1 MSLKGVRDL
10 AIKQLTVFIQNKKG
24 TVVSVT
30 DILSKN
36 NINLRALSIAETQD
50 FGILRLIVNDEK
62 AAEAV
67 LTENGYLIKVIDV
80 VGVKIGDE
88 PGKLTAALDVLDKA
102 DINVEYLYAFMART
116 EKHAYVVLRV
126 EDNAVAEKVLTDA
139 GFKMI
144 SEADI
149 NKL

>member
-1 MSLKGVRDL
+1 M
-10 AIKQLTVFIQNKKG
+10 AIKQLTVFVQNRKG

-36 NINLRALSIAETQD
+36 DINLRALSIAETQD

-62 AAEAV
+62 KAEKV
-67 LTENGYLIKVIDV
+67 LAENGYLIKVIDV
-80 VGVKIGDE
+80 VGVKISDK
-88 PGKLTAALDVLDKA
+88 PGKLTEALDVLDKA

-126 EDNAVAEKVLTDA
+126 ENNDVAEAALTDA

>member
-1 MSLKGVRDL
+1 M

-62 AAEAV
+62 TAEAV
-67 LTENGYLIKVIDV
+67 LSENGYLIKVIDV

-88 PGKLTAALDVLDKA
+88 PGQLTEALDVLDKA
-102 DINVEYLYAFMART
+102 NINVEYLYAFMART

-126 EDNAVAEKVLTDA
+126 EDNEVAERALTDA

-144 SEADI
+144 TDADVC
-149 NKL
+149 KL

>member
-1 MSLKGVRDL
+1 M
-10 AIKQLTVFIQNKKG
+10 AIKQLTVFVQNKKG
-24 TVVSVT
+24 SVATVT

-36 NINLRALSIAETQD
+36 NVNLRALSIAETQD
-50 FGILRLIVNDEK
+50 LGILRLIVNDEK
-62 AAEAV
+62 TAEAV
-67 LTENGYLIKVIDV
+67 LAEKGYLIKVIDV
-80 VGVKIGDE
+80 VGVKIGDA

-102 DINVEYLYAFMART
+102 NINVEYLYAFMART

-126 EDNAVAEKVLTDA
+126 EDNDIAEAALTGA

>member
-1 MSLKGVRDL
+1 M
-10 AIKQLTVFIQNKKG
+10 AIKQLTVFVQNQKG

-30 DILSKN
+30 EILSKN

-62 AAEAV
+62 TAETV
-67 LTENGYLIKVIDV
+67 LAENGYLIKVIDV
-80 VGVKIGDE
+80 VGVKIGDA
-88 PGKLTAALDVLDKA
+88 PGKLTEARDVLDKA
-102 DINVEYLYAFMART
+102 NINVEYLYAFMART

-126 EDNAVAEKVLTDA
+126 EDNVQAETVLTNA

>member
-1 MSLKGVRDL
+1 M

-36 NINLRALSIAETQD
+36 NINLRALSIAEKQD

-126 EDNAVAEKVLTDA
+126 EDNLTAEKALINA
-139 GFKMI
+139 GFEMI

>member
-1 MSLKGVRDL
+1 M
-10 AIKQLTVFIQNKKG
+10 AIKQLTVFVQNKKG

-67 LTENGYLIKVIDV
+67 LRENGYLIKVIDV
-80 VGVKIGDE
+80 VGVKIGDA
-88 PGKLTAALDVLDKA
+88 PGKLTEALDVLDKA

-116 EKHAYVVLRV
+116 EKHAYVVLRG
-126 EDNAVAEKVLTDA
+126 EDNEIAESVLTGA

>member
-1 MSLKGVRDL
+1 M
-10 AIKQLTVFIQNKKG
+10 AIKQLTVFVQNKKG

-36 NINLRALSIAETQD
+36 NVNLRALSIAETQD
-50 FGILRLIVNDEK
+50 FGILRLIVNDEVT
-62 AAEAV
+62 AERV
-67 LTENGYLIKVIDV
+67 LADAGYLIKTIDV
-80 VGVKIGDE
+80 LGVKIGDE
-88 PGKLTAALDVLDKA
+88 PGKLTAALDILDKA

-126 EDNAVAEKVLTDA
+126 EDNAVAEAALTDA

-144 SEADI
+144 SESDI

>member
-1 MSLKGVRDL
+1 M

-36 NINLRALSIAETQD
+36 NINIRALSIAETQD

-67 LTENGYLIKVIDV
+67 LKQNGYLIKVIDV

-88 PGKLTAALDVLDKA
+88 PGKLTAALEVLDRA
-102 DINVEYLYAFMART
+102 DINVEYLYAFMSRT

-126 EDNAVAEKVLTDA
+126 EDNAVAENALTAA

-144 SEADI
+144 TEADV

>member
-1 MSLKGVRDL
+1 M

-50 FGILRLIVNDEK
+50 FGMLRLIVNDVKE
-62 AAEAV
+62 AERV
-67 LTENGYLIKVIDV
+67 LNDNGYLIKVIDV
-80 VGVKIGDE
+80 VGVKIGDA
-88 PGKLTAALDVLDKA
+88 PGKLTAALDVLDRA

-126 EDNAVAEKVLTDA
+126 EDNSVAESVLTGA

-144 SEADI
+144 TEADI